1 MTNHEAYQIDLDDLL
16 KEIDRLLSAVPVGRT
31 KMQLQAREQAEAAAG
46 RARATIG
53 CMRNDYIIVECL
65 KPPAPEVTRAERC
78 NYETDRHAL
87 QGVREHYCLDLGG
100 PIRL

>member
-1 MTNHEAYQIDLDDLL
+1 MTNHEAYQIDLDGLL

-53 CMRNDYIIVECL
+53 CIRNDYIIVE
-65 KPPAPEVTRAERC
+65 
-78 NYETDRHAL
+78 
-87 QGVREHYCLDLGG
+87 
-100 PIRL
+100 

>member
-31 KMQLQAREQAEAAAG
+31 KMQLQARESAEAAAG

-53 CMRNDYIIVECL
+53 CMRNDYIIVE
-65 KPPAPEVTRAERC
+65 
-78 NYETDRHAL
+78 
-87 QGVREHYCLDLGG
+87 
-100 PIRL
+100 

>member
-16 KEIDRLLSAVPVGRT
+16 KEIERLLSAVPVGRT

-53 CMRNDYIIVECL
+53 CMRNDYIIVE
-65 KPPAPEVTRAERC
+65 
-78 NYETDRHAL
+78 
-87 QGVREHYCLDLGG
+87 
-100 PIRL
+100 

>member
-1 MTNHEAYQIDLDDLL
+1 MTNHEAYQIDQVDLL

-53 CMRNDYIIVECL
+53 CMRNDYIIVE
-65 KPPAPEVTRAERC
+65 
-78 NYETDRHAL
+78 
-87 QGVREHYCLDLGG
+87 
-100 PIRL
+100 

>member
-16 KEIDRLLSAVPVGRT
+16 KEIDRLLSAVPVGRN

-53 CMRNDYIIVECL
+53 CMRNDYIIVE
-65 KPPAPEVTRAERC
+65 
-78 NYETDRHAL
+78 
-87 QGVREHYCLDLGG
+87 
-100 PIRL
+100 

>member
-53 CMRNDYIIVECL
+53 CMRNDYIIVE
-65 KPPAPEVTRAERC
+65 
-78 NYETDRHAL
+78 
-87 QGVREHYCLDLGG
+87 
-100 PIRL
+100 